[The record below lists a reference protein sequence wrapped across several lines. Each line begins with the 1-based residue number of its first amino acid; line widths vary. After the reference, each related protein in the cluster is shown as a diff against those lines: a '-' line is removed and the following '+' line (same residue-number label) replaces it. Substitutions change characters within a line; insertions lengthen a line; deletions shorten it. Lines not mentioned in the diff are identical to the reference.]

1 MSKEL
6 RLPRVNSIVISGR
19 LTKDIELK
27 YTTNE
32 TPVAKLSLAFDRS
45 YQKDGE
51 WQQETSYIDI
61 VVWSKRAEQC
71 AEFLHKGSPILVE
84 GYLKTRTYVDKDNQ
98 NRKITEIV
106 GSRISFLEKEVKP
119 EPEQTETTPEK
130 STLHADKLPP
140 KPEEEL
146 EKEETKSTEQPDED
160 GVPFV

>member
-19 LTKDIELK
+19 LTRDVELK
-27 YTTNE
+27 HTPNS

-84 GYLKTRTYVDKDNQ
+84 GYLKTRTYIDKNNQ

-106 GSRISFLEKEVKP
+106 GSRISFLEKEEKP
-119 EPEQTETTPEK
+119 E
-130 STLHADKLPP
+130 SRLNADNLPP

-146 EKEETKSTEQPDED
+146 QKEGIKSTEQPDED